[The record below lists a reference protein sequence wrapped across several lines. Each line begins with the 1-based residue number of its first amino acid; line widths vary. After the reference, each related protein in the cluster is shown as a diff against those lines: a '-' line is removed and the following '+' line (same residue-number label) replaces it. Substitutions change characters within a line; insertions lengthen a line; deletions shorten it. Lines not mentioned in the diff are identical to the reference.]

1 MLTLEQITHFQNCFT
16 RAKKILC
23 TPIDTDQKREAIKYH
38 IRVSGRQ
45 APNGQWSVGF
55 IFGIKD
61 QADWLKI
68 ADVPTDELTKAKK
81 IYRSMLHDLISI
93 K

>member
-16 RAKKILC
+16 RAKKIIC
-23 TPIDTDQKREAIKYH
+23 TPIDSDQKRAPIKYH

-55 IFGIKD
+55 IFGVGND
-61 QADWLKI
+61 TDWLKI
-68 ADVPTDELTKAKK
+68 ADVPTNELASAKH

>member
-1 MLTLEQITHFQNCFT
+1 MMLNLEQITHFQNCFT

-23 TPIDTDQKREAIKYH
+23 IPVDSCQKQGDLAYH

-55 IFGIKD
+55 IFGTKGTI
-61 QADWLKI
+61 DWLKI
-68 ADVPTDELTKAKK
+68 ADFPAEKMTEAKR
-81 IYRSMLHDLISI
+81 IYRAMLTDLIHN
-93 K
+93 